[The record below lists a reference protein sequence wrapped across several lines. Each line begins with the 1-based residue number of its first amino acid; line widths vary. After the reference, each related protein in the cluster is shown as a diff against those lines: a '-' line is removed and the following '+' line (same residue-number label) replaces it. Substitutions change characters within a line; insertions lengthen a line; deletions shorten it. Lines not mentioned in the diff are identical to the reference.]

1 MKKIVLYTLVSF
13 ALMGCGAEGILENV
27 GKSDNSGT
35 QNPPSGTDSGNDSQT
50 FDAPAIETSVK
61 QVYLTAINNAR
72 AVHQNCGSRGIKKA
86 VAPLKWNDA
95 LYKAAYEHSENLVK
109 SDTFSHTGS
118 GTPSDWTATVKE
130 LGKGSTFIERI
141 ENNGYLDYKT
151 IGENITS
158 GTNRNTAQI
167 AIDAWLK
174 SDGHCA
180 NLMNPNYTEVGMAHV
195 EKAGTEYIHYW
206 TQNFGA
212 R

>member
-1 MKKIVLYTLVSF
+1 MKKIVLYSLVCF
-13 ALMGCGAEGILENV
+13 ALIGCGEGLLDNR
-27 GKSDNSGT
+27 GKSDNSEI
-35 QNPPSGTDSGNDSQT
+35 QNPPSGGATGDNSQT
-50 FDAPAIETSVK
+50 FDAPAIEASVK
-61 QVYLTAINNAR
+61 EAYLIAINNAR

-95 LYKAAYEHSENLVK
+95 LYKAAYEHSEDLVK

-130 LGKGSTFIERI
+130 LGRGSTFIERI
-141 ENNGYLDYKT
+141 ENNGYTNYKT
-151 IGENITS
+151 IGENITAA
-158 GTNRNTAQI
+158 TDRDTAQK
-167 AIDAWLK
+167 AIDAWLE

-180 NLMNPNYTEVGMAHV
+180 NIMNPKYTEIGMGHV
-195 EKAGTEYIHYW
+195 EQEGTTYTHCW